1 MQGLTRDELAAE
13 AETTVER
20 VDELVLIGALQAG
33 DDGFFSSGDTQ
44 RIRVVDA
51 YEASGIGLDLIALAI
66 ARRWMT
72 FERADDLY
80 PDPGPRSMHTFAAF
94 RESLGERAE
103 QLPRILAALGLPVP
117 EETTRL
123 AARDEVVIR
132 GFLGAWDVGADE
144 TVAVRA
150 ARLIGEPMRRTV
162 EGWVELFAE
171 HVTRPLEDRT
181 RTVDEVIPIIVP
193 QGAEILR
200 QAPEFLTWLFQ
211 RHLET
216 ALDAANTASM
226 ETGLAREGML
236 PSRPRLLPAIAFVDL
251 AGYTRLTQEHGDE
264 LAARSA
270 AQLAQIADDIA
281 GRAGGRLVK
290 LLGDGAMLHFPDPEA
305 AVSASLD
312 LVAAAPEAGL
322 PPAHAGVHAG
332 PVVGRDGDFFGHTV
346 NLAAR
351 LAGRADP
358 GTVLVSR
365 PVVDSVDARS
375 ADRETLPAGLRFV
388 PLGEIEL
395 RNIRD
400 LVAVFRAERGG

>member
-1 MQGLTRDELAAE
+1 MERLTRDALAAE
-13 AETTVER
+13 SETTVER
-20 VDELVLIGALQAG
+20 VDELVLIGALRAA
-33 DDGFFSSGDTQ
+33 DDGSFSSGDIR

-72 FERADDLY
+72 FERTDDLY
-80 PDPGPRSMHTFAAF
+80 PDPGPRSTRTFVAF

-103 QLPRILAALGLPVP
+103 LLPHILAALGLPVP
-117 EETTRL
+117 EETMRL
-123 AARDEVVIR
+123 AARDEIVIR
-132 GFLGAWDVGADE
+132 GFLDAWDVGPDE

-162 EGWVELFAE
+162 DGWVELFAE

-181 RTVDEVIPIIVP
+181 RTVDEVIPIVLP
-193 QGAEILR
+193 RGAGILQR
-200 QAPEFLTWLFQ
+200 APEFLTWLFQ

-216 ALDAANTASM
+216 ALDAVNTASM

-236 PSRPRLLPAIAFVDL
+236 PPRPRMLPAIAFVDL
-251 AGYTRLTQEHGDE
+251 AGYTRLTEERGDE

-270 AQLAQIADDIA
+270 GLLAQIAGDVA
-281 GRAGGRLVK
+281 RSAGGRLVK
-290 LLGDGAMLHFPDPEA
+290 LLGDGAMLHFPEAEA

-312 LVAAAPEAGL
+312 LVAAAPDAGL
-322 PPAHAGVHAG
+322 PAAHAGVHAG
-332 PVVGRDGDFFGHTV
+332 PVIGRDGDFFGHTV

-365 PVVDSVDARS
+365 GVVDSVEARPAGDMPS
-375 ADRETLPAGLRFV
+375 AGLRFV
-388 PLGEIEL
+388 PLGEIAL
-395 RNIRD
+395 RNVRD
-400 LVAVFRAERGG
+400 PIAVFRAERGG